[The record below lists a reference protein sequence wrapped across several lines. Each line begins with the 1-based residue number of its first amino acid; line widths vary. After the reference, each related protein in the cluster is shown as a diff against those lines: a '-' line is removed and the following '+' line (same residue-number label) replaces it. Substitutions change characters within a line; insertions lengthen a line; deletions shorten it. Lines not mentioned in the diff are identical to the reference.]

1 MNEMKKKRIGGY
13 IRVST
18 EKQVMGYS
26 IEGQITQIE
35 QYCQFN
41 GYELVDIY
49 ADRGNSGRFIDF
61 PDIPR
66 SAYISKSS

>member
-1 MNEMKKKRIGGY
+1 MSEMKKKRIGGY

-35 QYCQFN
+35 
-41 GYELVDIY
+41 
-49 ADRGNSGRFIDF
+49 
-61 PDIPR
+61 
-66 SAYISKSS
+66 

>member
-1 MNEMKKKRIGGY
+1 MDKMKKKLVGGY

-18 EKQVMGYS
+18 ETSRGYS

-49 ADRGNSGRFIDF
+49 ADRVYQENL
-61 PDIPR
+61 
-66 SAYISKSS
+66 

>member
-1 MNEMKKKRIGGY
+1 MKKKLVGGY

-18 EKQVMGYS
+18 ERQVEGYS

-41 GYELVDIY
+41 GYELVDIC
-49 ADRGNSGRFIDF
+49 RSG
-61 PDIPR
+61 
-66 SAYISKSS
+66 YIRKIYEPS

>member
-1 MNEMKKKRIGGY
+1 MDKMKKKLVGGY

-18 EKQVMGYS
+18 ERQVEGYS
-26 IEGQITQIE
+26 VEGQIIQIE

-49 ADRGNSGRFIDF
+49 ADRGISG
-61 PDIPR
+61 
-66 SAYISKSS
+66 KSMNRPELQ